1 MLTECK
7 EDTGEKY
14 RGEAGLR
21 TWTMPM
27 LEELVGSRKR
37 AIGRR
42 KIGGQ
47 GGSVGQVLGEVWL
60 QEFQKVYPDYRSSKK
75 NLFRKYK

>member
-1 MLTECK
+1 MDHADAGGVGGEQEESYWQE
-7 EDTGEKY
+7 ED
-14 RGEAGLR
+14 RR
-21 TWTMPM
+21 T
-27 LEELVGSRKR
+27 
-37 AIGRR
+37 
-42 KIGGQ
+42 